1 MSGSN
6 TAISRRRLLQGAGA
20 MWLLSVSQVSLA
32 AVSQVVAVRVWP
44 ASSYTRVTVESNRQ
58 LKYKQFALSNPE
70 RVVVDIEDVNLNSV
84 LKGMAAQIRADD
96 PFIKSARVW
105 PASSYTRVT
114 VESNRQ
120 LKYKQF
126 ALSNPERVVVDIEDV
141 NLNSVLKGMAAQIR
155 ADDPFIKSARVGQ
168 FDPQTVRMVFEL
180 KQNVKP
186 QLFALAPVAGFKE
199 RLVMD
204 LYPANAQDMQDPL
217 LALLEDY
224 NKGDLEKQ
232 VPPAQSGPQPGKA
245 GRDRPIVIMLDPGH
259 GGEDSGAVG
268 KYKTREKDVVLQ
280 IARRLRSL
288 IEKEGNMK
296 VYMTRNEDIF
306 IPLQVRVAKAQK
318 QRADLFVS
326 IHADAFTSRQPSGSS
341 VFALSTKGATST
353 AAKYLAQTQNASD
366 LIGGVSKSGDRY
378 VDHTMFDMVQS
389 LTIADSLKFGKA
401 VLNKLGKI
409 NKLHKN
415 QVEQAGFAV
424 LKAPDIPSILVET
437 AFISNVEE
445 ERKLKT
451 ATFQQEVAESIL
463 AGIKAYFADGATL
476 ARRG

>member
-1 MSGSN
+1 MSGANS
-6 TAISRRRLLQGAGA
+6 AISRRRLLQGAGA
-20 MWLLSVSQVSLA
+20 MWLLSVSQVGLA
-32 AVSQVVAVRVWP
+32 AVSQVVAVRIWP
-44 ASSYTRVTVESNRQ
+44 ASSYTRVTVESNRL
-58 LKYKQFALSNPE
+58 LKYKQFALSNPD

-84 LKGMAAQIRADD
+84 LKGIGAQIRSDD
-96 PFIKSARVW
+96 P
-105 PASSYTRVT
+105 Y
-114 VESNRQ
+114 
-120 LKYKQF
+120 
-126 ALSNPERVVVDIEDV
+126 
-141 NLNSVLKGMAAQIR
+141 
-155 ADDPFIKSARVGQ
+155 IKSARVGQ
-168 FDPQTVRMVFEL
+168 FDPKTVRMVFEL

-224 NKGDLEKQ
+224 NKGDLDKQ
-232 VPPAQSGPQPGKA
+232 VPPSQSGPQPGKA

-259 GGEDSGAVG
+259 GGEDPGAIG

-280 IARRLRSL
+280 IARRLRAL

-306 IPLQVRVAKAQK
+306 IPLKVRVAKAQK

-401 VLNKLGKI
+401 VLKQLGKI
-409 NKLHKN
+409 NDLHKN
-415 QVEQAGFAV
+415 KVEQAGFAV

-437 AFISNVEE
+437 AFISNIEE

-451 ATFQQEVAESIL
+451 TTFQQQVAESIL

-476 ARRG
+476 ARRS

>member
-1 MSGSN
+1 MSGANS
-6 TAISRRRLLQGAGA
+6 AISRRRLLQGAGA
-20 MWLLSVSQVSLA
+20 MWLLSVSQVGLA
-32 AVSQVVAVRVWP
+32 AVSQVVAVRIWP
-44 ASSYTRVTVESNRQ
+44 ASSYTRVTVESNRL
-58 LKYKQFALSNPE
+58 LKYKQFALSNPD

-84 LKGMAAQIRADD
+84 LKGIGAQIRSDD
-96 PFIKSARVW
+96 P
-105 PASSYTRVT
+105 Y
-114 VESNRQ
+114 
-120 LKYKQF
+120 
-126 ALSNPERVVVDIEDV
+126 
-141 NLNSVLKGMAAQIR
+141 
-155 ADDPFIKSARVGQ
+155 IKSARVGQ
-168 FDPQTVRMVFEL
+168 FDPKTVRMVFEL

-217 LALLEDY
+217 LALLALLEDY
-224 NKGDLEKQ
+224 NKGDLDKQ
-232 VPPAQSGPQPGKA
+232 VPPSQSGPQPGKA

-259 GGEDSGAVG
+259 GGEDPGAIG

-280 IARRLRSL
+280 IARRLRAL

-306 IPLQVRVAKAQK
+306 IPLKVRVAKAQK

-401 VLNKLGKI
+401 VLKQLGKI
-409 NKLHKN
+409 NDLHKN
-415 QVEQAGFAV
+415 KVEQAGFAV

-437 AFISNVEE
+437 AFISNIEE

-451 ATFQQEVAESIL
+451 ATFQQQVAESIL

-476 ARRG
+476 ARRS